1 MSALVTTQI
10 RKLFA
15 GSDALAVS
23 AAIASVS
30 VVGTGLG
37 LSGPLL
43 SLLMEAKG
51 VSSTLNGANTA
62 MAGVAALT
70 IVPFTTAIARK
81 LGVVNALLINIL
93 LATALF
99 LLFYITEPLPAWF
112 ILRFFFSCN
121 LAMIFV
127 LSEFWINSAAAT
139 NNRGMILGIYATTL
153 SIGFAIGPAIVSA
166 VGIHGFTPFAI
177 GAGLLAAASIPA
189 WIARHRGPVMEKE
202 GKTPSILPYLLM
214 VPLAT
219 GAAFVF
225 GAVEQTQLALLPVF
239 GTRSGFDT
247 TGAALLLTV
256 LSCGHVL
263 FQIPLGMWSD
273 RISDRRIIL
282 LICTIVGIAGSILLP
297 LVVGTTWL
305 LYLIVFLWGGTVGGL
320 YTVGLAHLG
329 SRLSGSDLAQANAAF
344 ILCYALGMFVGPQL
358 TGLLMDGLGPAGFGI
373 SVLVFFVL
381 YLVLYLS
388 RLKAHQDAS

>member
-112 ILRFFFSCN
+112 I
-121 LAMIFV
+121 IEQTV
-127 LSEFWINSAAAT
+127 LNMSI
-139 NNRGMILGIYATTL
+139 TTK
-153 SIGFAIGPAIVSA
+153 
-166 VGIHGFTPFAI
+166 
-177 GAGLLAAASIPA
+177 
-189 WIARHRGPVMEKE
+189 R
-202 GKTPSILPYLLM
+202 LLM
-214 VPLAT
+214 AGT
-219 GAAFVF
+219 G
-225 GAVEQTQLALLPVF
+225 
-239 GTRSGFDT
+239 
-247 TGAALLLTV
+247 
-256 LSCGHVL
+256 
-263 FQIPLGMWSD
+263 
-273 RISDRRIIL
+273 
-282 LICTIVGIAGSILLP
+282 
-297 LVVGTTWL
+297 
-305 LYLIVFLWGGTVGGL
+305 
-320 YTVGLAHLG
+320 
-329 SRLSGSDLAQANAAF
+329 
-344 ILCYALGMFVGPQL
+344 
-358 TGLLMDGLGPAGFGI
+358 
-373 SVLVFFVL
+373 
-381 YLVLYLS
+381 
-388 RLKAHQDAS
+388 